1 MKAYTIRELKGLKFI
16 SLVYLLDVEVL
27 ARNRLHNFYKVGYS
41 RDIVSRI
48 NSLRN
53 LEKPSSEV
61 RGRDYYVT
69 KIECIGLCLE
79 GNSLELEQKF
89 HRGIDFRLR
98 YLGNYLANGNSE
110 IYKKDN
116 RVLEFGLGLGIKF
129 E

>member
-1 MKAYTIRELKGLKFI
+1 MKAYKIRELKELKYI
-16 SLVYLLDVEVL
+16 SLIYLLDVEVITPK
-27 ARNRLHNFYKVGYS
+27 RIHNFYKVGYS
-41 RDIVSRI
+41 RDIAIRI

-53 LEKPSSEV
+53 LEKSSSEV
-61 RGRDYYVT
+61 KGKDYYVT
-69 KIECIGLCLE
+69 KIDCIGICLE

-110 IYKKDN
+110 IYKKDSK
-116 RVLEFGLGLGIKF
+116 VLEFGLGIGIKF